1 MKYKGFTLF
10 ETLISIAIFGIVTM
24 LMFQISI
31 RFFKSLTVSSSKQHA
46 NSKFIKAYK
55 YIHKDLSLTDSRYV
69 YTYKIYLNDIPTRWM
84 FFPIPTDKNGLMK
97 GEGNKFS
104 WQRICF
110 YYLKYTNS
118 SCGECKNKKY
128 SVSKESL
135 LKDEKYRYCSDKN
148 LIRLVYD
155 YIGYNDNYYLSEA
168 LSTISDN
175 INSYTL
181 PFENNSFPSNFEC
194 NIKGYNKIPIIKFV
208 EKKVIAKDIMDM
220 EITTNLHYVNIN
232 MSTVKKEDIKKEVKY
247 GTTDFTLDKYS
258 KFVEKTQFIVNT
270 KNG

>member
-1 MKYKGFTLF
+1 M
-10 ETLISIAIFGIVTM
+10 
-24 LMFQISI
+24 
-31 RFFKSLTVSSSKQHA
+31 
-46 NSKFIKAYK
+46 
-55 YIHKDLSLTDSRYV
+55 
-69 YTYKIYLNDIPTRWM
+69 
-84 FFPIPTDKNGLMK
+84 
-97 GEGNKFS
+97 
-104 WQRICF
+104 
-110 YYLKYTNS
+110 
-118 SCGECKNKKY
+118 
-128 SVSKESL
+128 
-135 LKDEKYRYCSDKN
+135 
-148 LIRLVYD
+148 VYD